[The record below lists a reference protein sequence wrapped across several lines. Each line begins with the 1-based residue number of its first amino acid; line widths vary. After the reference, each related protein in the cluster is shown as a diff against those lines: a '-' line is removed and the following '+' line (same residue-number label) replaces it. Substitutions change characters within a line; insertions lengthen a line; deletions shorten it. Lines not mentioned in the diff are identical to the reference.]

1 MPALN
6 RQAVKKVYLS
16 LFYFASDRLQV
27 LLPIYYIGNTCI
39 RFPLKVLCT

>member
-6 RQAVKKVYLS
+6 RQAGKKVYLS

-27 LLPIYYIGNTCI
+27 LLPSEYLHS
-39 RFPLKVLCT
+39 FPT